1 MSLQQ
6 VTPASHVLYDNEV
19 LESKLDDLLETKLN
33 AINLMTVD
41 NTLAQAPGMKKV
53 VNKYTYEGQMERLAA
68 GKGNETSGIV
78 SFEAEEYPVAVAQQ
92 RFQYQDE
99 QVMQDPMVLEVGL
112 KGMAAQIVNDLN
124 TQFFAE
130 AAKAN
135 IEVTSAGANIAYA
148 DVVDAI
154 AELQGASVA
163 NEDEAG
169 LFLLIAPDVKA
180 GIRKDSD
187 FIHAHQ
193 GEILF
198 DGQIG
203 SIAGMPVIVSRKVP
217 AGTAYVMTKE
227 AITCFIKKDSEVEQ
241 ERNANTRTNWI
252 YGRRVYVV
260 ALTDATKIAKIT
272 KKA

>member
-124 TQFFAE
+124 TQFFTE

-135 IEVTSAGANIAYA
+135 IEVTSAGAQIAYA

>member
-6 VTPASHVLYDNEV
+6 VTPAGHKPYDNVV

-53 VNKYTYEGQMERLAA
+53 VNRYTYEGQMERLEA
-68 GKGNETSGIV
+68 GKGNTTSGIV

-135 IEVTSAGANIAYA
+135 IELTSAGAQIAYA

-187 FIHAHQ
+187 FVHAHQ

-260 ALTDATKIAKIT
+260 ALTDATKIAKIV